1 MRMIRRQYLP
11 VIFNKSFVIA
21 VFGLGVTL
29 VFSLKYGLLP
39 WKRLYMAR
47 KPIRYDDQCN
57 SSIYDTKNGVY
68 LDYSPI
74 QKYLDV
80 LFPTSISEP
89 GPGKLT
95 PVFVTGTS
103 SNHFRESM
111 QMLDNFRHT
120 VRKVIPGAKLIFYN
134 LGLTAKEVQLLKSM
148 CDLEMR
154 DFPFEKYPDH
164 VKLLYGYAFKPIAI
178 QTVLNEH
185 PLVLWLDSSVRFT
198 QNNLVELFDD
208 ANRLDLICTGGDGT
222 VAGRTLASTF
232 WYFNIEP
239 CAFRSLPEIQGG
251 FVIFKRTEF
260 IENKIVKPW
269 VACGLTMGCMM
280 PDTTP
285 RKYLSCERN
294 VYVYADC
301 HRFDQSV
308 LAILL
313 YTTYGTRLEQHK
325 RSFYGPYYIRCTI
338 GCTWDGDV

>member
-1 MRMIRRQYLP
+1 M
-11 VIFNKSFVIA
+11 
-21 VFGLGVTL
+21 TC
-29 VFSLKYGLLP
+29 LL
-39 WKRLYMAR
+39 
-47 KPIRYDDQCN
+47 
-57 SSIYDTKNGVY
+57 S
-68 LDYSPI
+68 
-74 QKYLDV
+74 
-80 LFPTSISEP
+80 
-89 GPGKLT
+89 
-95 PVFVTGTS
+95 
-103 SNHFRESM
+103 
-111 QMLDNFRHT
+111 
-120 VRKVIPGAKLIFYN
+120 
-134 LGLTAKEVQLLKSM
+134 
-148 CDLEMR
+148 
-154 DFPFEKYPDH
+154 
-164 VKLLYGYAFKPIAI
+164 
-178 QTVLNEH
+178 
-185 PLVLWLDSSVRFT
+185 
-198 QNNLVELFDD
+198 
-208 ANRLDLICTGGDGT
+208 GGDGT

-239 CAFRSLPEIQGG
+239 CAFRSFPEIQGG

-338 GCTWDGDV
+338 GCTWDGDVWCISINEQWLILYIVVLYCLFLIFNLPQPLRLNGRFHR